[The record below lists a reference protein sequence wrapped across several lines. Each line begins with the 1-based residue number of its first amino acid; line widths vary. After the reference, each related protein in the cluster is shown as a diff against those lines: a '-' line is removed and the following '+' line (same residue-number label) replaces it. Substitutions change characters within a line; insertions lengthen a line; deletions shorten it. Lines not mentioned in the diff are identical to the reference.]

1 MKGIAID
8 DAAIVMAEADTVAT
22 ALADLEAGR
31 EFDLSGYGFA
41 VGEHAVTLTEPI
53 EFGHKFA
60 LEPIAEGEL
69 IRKYD
74 EVVGEATRDIATG
87 EWVHTHNVESTRAR
101 PGDESDGADNGES
114 AGADAPAAATE
125 GDR

>member
-1 MKGIAID
+1 MKGITID

-22 ALADLEAGR
+22 ALDDLETGR
-31 EFDLSGYGFA
+31 EFDLAGYGFA
-41 VGEHAVTLTEPI
+41 VGEHTVTLTEQV

-74 EVVGEATRDIATG
+74 EVVGEATRDIAAG

-101 PGDESDGADNGES
+101 PGDESDGSDDGES
-114 AGADAPAAATE
+114 AETDAPAAATE
-125 GDR
+125 GER

>member
-1 MKGIAID
+1 MKGITLD

-31 EFDLSGYGFA
+31 EFDLSTHDFD
-41 VGEHAVTLTEPI
+41 VGGHTITLTDPV

-74 EVVGEATRDIATG
+74 EVIGEATRDIAAG

-101 PGDESDGADNGES
+101 PDDDGDDGDDAADETDGQQAPTPEGE
-114 AGADAPAAATE
+114 
-125 GDR
+125 R